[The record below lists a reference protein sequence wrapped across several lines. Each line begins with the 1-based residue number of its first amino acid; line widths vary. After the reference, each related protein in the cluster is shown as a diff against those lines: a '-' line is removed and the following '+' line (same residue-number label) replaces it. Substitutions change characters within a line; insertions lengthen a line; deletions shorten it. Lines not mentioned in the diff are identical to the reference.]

1 MKRKRSVFLPGLM
14 ILFAAVLIAALPT
27 EAEGAIY
34 EDTIRLH
41 ILANSDS
48 DEDQAIKLALRDEIL
63 IRFGSELSESEMKSD
78 AEQKISEKLSEIE
91 AFANEYLEKNSIG
104 YGAKAE
110 LSTEWY
116 DTREYTSLTLPKGYY
131 TSLRI
136 ILGNGDGKNWWCVMF
151 PPLCLDAAC
160 VDAPAD
166 DGIKQYSDEE
176 FKLISKDGYKVK
188 FKILEII
195 SDVFSS

>member
-1 MKRKRSVFLPGLM
+1 ML
-14 ILFAAVLIAALPT
+14 LFAALIIAVLPT

-48 DEDQAIKLALRDEIL
+48 AADQEIKLALRDEIL
-63 IRFGSELSESEMKSD
+63 KKFADELSENEGKDD
-78 AEQKISEKLSEIE
+78 AEREIE
-91 AFANEYLEKNSIG
+91 ARLLEIEEFANEYLIKNGIT
-104 YGAKAE
+104 YGAKAY

-116 DTREYTSLTLPKGYY
+116 DTREYDGLTLPRGYY

-136 ILGNGDGKNWWCVMF
+136 LLGDGDGKNWWCVMF

-160 VDAPAD
+160 EDAPRD

-176 FKLISKDGYKVK
+176 YKLITKDGYKVK